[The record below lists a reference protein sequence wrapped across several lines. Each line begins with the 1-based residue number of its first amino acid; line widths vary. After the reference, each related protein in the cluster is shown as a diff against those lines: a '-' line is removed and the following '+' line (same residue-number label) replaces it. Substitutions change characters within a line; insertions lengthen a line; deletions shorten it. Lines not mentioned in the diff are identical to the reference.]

1 MNPIYL
7 TKLAAVLPN
16 APVAND
22 QMEDILGRIH
32 GVPSRTR
39 AIILR
44 NNKIRTRHYAI
55 DPADGRPTHTN
66 VQLTAEAV
74 RGLSGG
80 GVDLSSLDCLA
91 CGTTSP
97 DLLAPGHANLVHG
110 ELGLPPLEVASMQGI
125 CLSGMVAFRYAMM
138 AVMTGA
144 ARSAVATGSELASSL
159 MRAGF
164 FHNPGHEGGADLEA
178 SPSLAFD
185 ADFLRWMLS
194 DGAGAALLE
203 ASPRDGSV
211 NLRVDWVDMLSFA
224 NELPTCMYM
233 GGLKEQDGS
242 MTGWRELVRTSRM
255 QGNPLAVRQDVEL
268 LNREII
274 RTAVD
279 RALARVVS
287 KRDLKADAYD
297 WFVPHYSSDYF
308 RARLDDGMKAL
319 GFGIPQER
327 WFTNLPAKGNTGSA
341 SIFIIL
347 EELVASGRLQRGQKL
362 LCFIPESGRFSVA
375 YMQLTVV

>member
-80 GVDLSSLDCLA
+80 GVDLSAVDCLA

-138 AVMTGA
+138 AVMTGT

-164 FHNPGHEGGADLEA
+164 FHNPGHDGGADLEA

-279 RALARVVS
+279 RALARVVN
-287 KRDLKADAYD
+287 KRDLRADAYD

-308 RARLDDGMKAL
+308 RARLDDGMKAM

-327 WFTNLPAKGNTGSA
+327 WFTNLPTKGNTGSA